1 MKIGLTTYSLSRL
14 VSKGEFT
21 LCDIIRWGAEN
32 GAEHIE
38 IAPGK
43 ECLAENAALCAEIRK
58 TASDCGV
65 DLSSYTIGANFIQPD
80 EEAFRKEIER
90 VKREVD
96 VAARLGVTRM
106 RHDAGWRPPA
116 EATCRNFDADLP
128 KLAEACAEI
137 ADYAKPFGITTSVE
151 NHGYHVQGSER
162 VERLIYA
169 VGRENFRTT
178 LDVGNFLC
186 VDEDPVS
193 AVKNNIS
200 LASMIHF
207 KDFYVRKNLAVRN
220 GFFETKHGNLLR
232 GSIVG
237 YGDIDIPAIVEVIR
251 NSGYDSYV
259 SVEFEGMEECRE
271 GTSIGIRM
279 LKELF
284 A

>member
-14 VSKGEFT
+14 VSNGEFT
-21 LCDIIRWGAEN
+21 LPDIIRWGAEN

-43 ECLAENAALCAEIRK
+43 EKLVENEPLCREVRK
-58 TASDCGV
+58 TAADCGV

-80 EEAFRKEIER
+80 ETAFRKEIER

-96 VAARLGVTRM
+96 VAVSLGVSRM
-106 RHDAGWRPPA
+106 RHDAGWRKPD
-116 EATCRNFDADLP
+116 EATYRNFEADLP
-128 KLAEACAEI
+128 KLIEACAEI

-151 NHGYHVQGSER
+151 NHGFHVQGSER
-162 VERLIYA
+162 VQRLVYA
-169 VGRENFRTT
+169 VGRDNFRTT

-193 AVKNNIS
+193 AVKNNIHI
-200 LASMIHF
+200 ASMIHF
-207 KDFYVRKNLAVRN
+207 KDFYVRKNLPVRS

-237 YGDIDIPAIVEVIR
+237 YGDVDIPSIAEVIKQ
-251 NSGYDSYV
+251 SGYDSYL

-271 GTSIGIRM
+271 GTKIGMEM
-279 LKELF
+279 LKALF

>member
-106 RHDAGWRPPA
+106 RQPRQPAGILMPI
-116 EATCRNFDADLP
+116 CRNSPKPVPRLP
-128 KLAEACAEI
+128 IMQNRSALQPVWKITDIMYREASGCRDSFMRSAERTSARLLTSATSSAWMRI
-137 ADYAKPFGITTSVE
+137 PF
-151 NHGYHVQGSER
+151 
-162 VERLIYA
+162 
-169 VGRENFRTT
+169 
-178 LDVGNFLC
+178 
-186 VDEDPVS
+186 P
-193 AVKNNIS
+193 
-200 LASMIHF
+200 
-207 KDFYVRKNLAVRN
+207 
-220 GFFETKHGNLLR
+220 
-232 GSIVG
+232 
-237 YGDIDIPAIVEVIR
+237 P
-251 NSGYDSYV
+251 
-259 SVEFEGMEECRE
+259 
-271 GTSIGIRM
+271 
-279 LKELF
+279 
-284 A
+284 

>member
-43 ECLAENAALCAEIRK
+43 ENLAENEALCAEIRK
-58 TASDCGV
+58 TAADCGV

-96 VAARLGVTRM
+96 VAVRLGVARM

-137 ADYAKPFGITTSVE
+137 
-151 NHGYHVQGSER
+151 
-162 VERLIYA
+162 
-169 VGRENFRTT
+169 
-178 LDVGNFLC
+178 
-186 VDEDPVS
+186 
-193 AVKNNIS
+193 
-200 LASMIHF
+200 HF
-207 KDFYVRKNLAVRN
+207 KPLQACLRFRRQGVIADVRKRCRQPAARHMAIGFADDKFFNCPRRAAHKKVVGGLVRDCD
-220 GFFETKHGNLLR
+220 T
-232 GSIVG
+232 
-237 YGDIDIPAIVEVIR
+237 PA
-251 NSGYDSYV
+251 
-259 SVEFEGMEECRE
+259 
-271 GTSIGIRM
+271 
-279 LKELF
+279 
-284 A
+284 